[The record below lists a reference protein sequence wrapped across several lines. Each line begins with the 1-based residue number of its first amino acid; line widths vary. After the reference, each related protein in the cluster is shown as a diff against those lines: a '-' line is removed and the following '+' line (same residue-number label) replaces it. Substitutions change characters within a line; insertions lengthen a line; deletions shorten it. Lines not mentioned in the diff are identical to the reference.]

1 MVKSMGRDIVAGVLG
16 VLIAIGLVW
25 IVDVMGHAVYPPPAN
40 LDFSDEEAVRAY
52 IAALPLGAFLFVG
65 GAWFIAALGGTFAAC
80 KIGRAKPKTYALVVG
95 GFILIA
101 TVANLLMIPHPLW
114 LSITGIAGIVI
125 AAWLG
130 QKLGA

>member
-1 MVKSMGRDIVAGVLG
+1 MGKSMGRDIVAGVLG
-16 VLIAIGLVW
+16 VLIAVGLVW
-25 IVDVMGHAVYPPPAN
+25 IVDVTGHAVYPPPAN
-40 LDFSDEEAVRAY
+40 LDYSDEEAMRAY
-52 IAALPLGAFLFVG
+52 MAALPLGAFLFVG

-101 TVANLLMIPHPLW
+101 TVANLMMIPHPLW
-114 LSITGIAGIVI
+114 LSITGIAGIVF

-130 QKLGA
+130 QKLSG